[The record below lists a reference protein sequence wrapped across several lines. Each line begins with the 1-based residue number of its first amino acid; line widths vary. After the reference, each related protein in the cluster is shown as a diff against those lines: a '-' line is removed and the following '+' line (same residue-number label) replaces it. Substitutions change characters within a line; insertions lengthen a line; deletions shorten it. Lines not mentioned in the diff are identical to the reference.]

1 MFVVLNGMC
10 IQKSIYY
17 KYFGDITNARND
29 SANALYKKGVHD
41 DYGYLIRVF
50 DANTL
55 EFIFVLMKQA
65 TSPSGSSFYSFFFMS
80 APKEDLLSKRVIKQ
94 SVCDSFYG
102 GALFVEGAV
111 FLNLATV
118 IQK

>member
-1 MFVVLNGMC
+1 MRVMTVLMPFTKNVYMT
-10 IQKSIYY
+10 IR
-17 KYFGDITNARND
+17 DT
-29 SANALYKKGVHD
+29 LYV
-41 DYGYLIRVF
+41 YLTP
-50 DANTL
+50 TL
-55 EFIFVLMKQA
+55 VLMKQA
-65 TSPSGSSFYSFFFMS
+65 MSPSGSSFDSVFFFMS

-111 FLNLATV
+111 FLKATV

>member
-1 MFVVLNGMC
+1 
-10 IQKSIYY
+10 
-17 KYFGDITNARND
+17 
-29 SANALYKKGVHD
+29 
-41 DYGYLIRVF
+41 
-50 DANTL
+50 
-55 EFIFVLMKQA
+55 
-65 TSPSGSSFYSFFFMS
+65 MS

-111 FLNLATV
+111 FLDLATV

>member
-1 MFVVLNGMC
+1 MRVMTVLMPFTKKVYMT
-10 IQKSIYY
+10 IR
-17 KYFGDITNARND
+17 DT
-29 SANALYKKGVHD
+29 LYV
-41 DYGYLIRVF
+41 YLTP
-50 DANTL
+50 TL
-55 EFIFVLMKQA
+55 VLMKQA
-65 TSPSGSSFYSFFFMS
+65 MSPSGSSFYSVFFFMS

-111 FLNLATV
+111 FLDLATV

>member
-1 MFVVLNGMC
+1 MRVMTVLMPFTKKVYMT
-10 IQKSIYY
+10 IR
-17 KYFGDITNARND
+17 DT
-29 SANALYKKGVHD
+29 LYV
-41 DYGYLIRVF
+41 YLTP
-50 DANTL
+50 TL
-55 EFIFVLMKQA
+55 VLMKQA
-65 TSPSGSSFYSFFFMS
+65 MSPSGSSFYSVVFFMS

>member
-1 MFVVLNGMC
+1 M
-10 IQKSIYY
+10 
-17 KYFGDITNARND
+17 
-29 SANALYKKGVHD
+29 
-41 DYGYLIRVF
+41 
-50 DANTL
+50 
-55 EFIFVLMKQA
+55 LMKQA
-65 TSPSGSSFYSFFFMS
+65 MSPSGSSFYSFFFMS

>member
-1 MFVVLNGMC
+1 MRVMTVLMPFTKKVYMT
-10 IQKSIYY
+10 IM
-17 KYFGDITNARND
+17 DT
-29 SANALYKKGVHD
+29 LYVH
-41 DYGYLIRVF
+41 VF

-65 TSPSGSSFYSFFFMS
+65 MSPSGSSFYSVFFFMS